1 MEKQAQQR
9 VAECTEDYK
18 SLPTEATRSA
28 LERAEAR
35 HANVCERAPMYKQL
49 FAPDKERI
57 VWRMPAEHAGD
68 SFFGHD
74 YWRNFAAY
82 LNEIIPVLPLSK
94 HEDVL
99 QGVLGCVQEDSAFA
113 NKVQQGLAA
122 LGLRTKVLSTC
133 C

>member
-9 VAECTEDYK
+9 VAERTEDYK
-18 SLPTEATRSA
+18 TLPTEATRSA
-28 LERAEAR
+28 LEKAEAH
-35 HANVCERAPMYKQL
+35 HANVCERAPTYNKL
-49 FAPDKERI
+49 FALDNEHI
-57 VWRMPAEHAGD
+57 AWRMPAKHAGG

-74 YWRNFAAY
+74 YWSNFAAY
-82 LNEIIPVLPLSK
+82 LNKIIPELPASK

-99 QGVLGCVQEDSAFA
+99 QGVLGCAQEDIAFA

-122 LGLRTKVLSTC
+122 LGLKTKVLPTC